1 MLNITSMDVFRSLFL
16 TGGIELELVEN
27 APLDPHY
34 QLVDS
39 DYIRCTAGDNFI
51 GVLLY
56 NAHTDT
62 YIQRDIRIDH
72 LTLENDVETYVVEEV
87 R

>member
-1 MLNITSMDVFRSLFL
+1 MLNITSMNVFRSLFL
-16 TGGIELELVEN
+16 TGGVELECVEN
-27 APLDPHY
+27 AQLDTHY

-39 DYIRCTAGDNFI
+39 DYYGCKAGNIFV

-62 YIQRDIRIDH
+62 YIQRDIRIDP
-72 LTLENDVETYVVEEV
+72 LNLENDVETYVVKEV